1 MNRLACLLVFAAA
14 CGGGS
19 GFETADAMITG
30 IVPSPMSASATS
42 FVDADGAG
50 TMVMGWKISL
60 WEQGAGA
67 DCQSNDTHRVAA
79 VSIYTN
85 QAPVS
90 GKKAMLDTSEIVI
103 VTDSPPTVTGTFA
116 ATMGAEMIGS
126 IVGQVTISDFH
137 LKPDL
142 TADDM
147 KGSINAAGN
156 DKNGAAVAIAG
167 TFEAPVCE

>member
-14 CGGGS
+14 CGGS

-30 IVPSPMSASATS
+30 IVPSPQSASATS
-42 FVDADGAG
+42 FVDVDGAG

-79 VSIYTN
+79 ISIYTN
-85 QAPVS
+85 QPPVS
-90 GKKAMLDTSEIVI
+90 GKKAMLDTSEIGI
-103 VTDSPPTVTGTFA
+103 VTDSPPTVNGTYA
-116 ATMGAEMIGS
+116 ATMGAEKIGS
-126 IVGQVTISDFH
+126 IVGQVSITDFH

-142 TADDM
+142 TADDI
-147 KGSINAAGN
+147 KGSVNAAGT
-156 DKNGAAVAIAG
+156 DGNGASVAISG

>member
-1 MNRLACLLVFAAA
+1 
-14 CGGGS
+14 
-19 GFETADAMITG
+19 
-30 IVPSPMSASATS
+30 MSASATS

-90 GKKAMLDTSEIVI
+90 GKKAMLDTSEIV
-103 VTDSPPTVTGTFA
+103 DRDGFA
-116 ATMGAEMIGS
+116 ADGDSARS
-126 IVGQVTISDFH
+126 
-137 LKPDL
+137 PRRW
-142 TADDM
+142 
-147 KGSINAAGN
+147 
-156 DKNGAAVAIAG
+156 
-167 TFEAPVCE
+167 APR

>member
-1 MNRLACLLVFAAA
+1 MKRLACLIVLTAA
-14 CGGGS
+14 CGGS
-19 GFETADAMITG
+19 GFETADAMMTG
-30 IVPSPMSASATS
+30 IVPSPMSASSTS
-42 FVDADGAG
+42 FTDADGAG

-85 QAPVS
+85 QPVVM

-116 ATMGAEMIGS
+116 ATMGAEKIGN
-126 IVGQVTISDFH
+126 IVGQVSITDFH
-137 LKPDL
+137 LLPDL
-142 TADDM
+142 TADDI
-147 KGSINAAGN
+147 KGSVNAAGT
-156 DKNGAAVAIAG
+156 DGNGANVSISG